1 MNKKML
7 KKRRKLHK
15 LIMTIICVF
24 CVLFIVFS
32 AVFIYKSTQS
42 NLYSQS
48 YIVCMDLYEKIKS
61 SIVETFELPD
71 GVTWIGNIWTNYNG
85 NSSLMYSVNSI
96 VLNDYSEDKDNIYVY
111 VTDNKN
117 YVVET
122 GNYLPVNYYEDLN
135 TGNYSYID
143 YDSFR
148 KSMTDEQ
155 YQKISDYL
163 NSTPEEEGYR
173 YLLICTDY
181 YESRYNGILPK
192 QIEIVK
198 TCDDNAWYI
207 QDEKVEQFDLSPDL
221 PEECKRKK
229 IGDMYRNE
237 IDADFFFGKYEK
249 DFTREDIVRGI
260 PDAVHIGTGTIGTG
274 LFEFITIESGDFYGN
289 DRTYR
294 AMCVY
299 RYNVLD
305 ECLGT
310 IIIISLVIL
319 FFFGII
325 GALEMAMWRIS
336 KTKALQE
343 QSRIDMTNAV
353 AHNLKTPLFVIS
365 GFSENLK
372 GETDRDK
379 KYHYI
384 EVIQQQTREMNTL
397 VHRMIDLSRLDSPQ
411 TNLNAEKFNLTE
423 FTESLLLDYR
433 QCCENEIV
441 LNADSDVEIT
451 ADRAVLKMALENLID
466 NAIKYTEPF
475 CDIVIEIK
483 KGYFGISN
491 NCRQITAESLK
502 KLWQPYYRQT
512 DGDNTS
518 GNGIG
523 LAIVKSVF
531 ELHKFKY
538 DADYRDGRIVFWFM
552 F

>member
-15 LIMTIICVF
+15 LIVTLIYVF
-24 CVLFIVFS
+24 CVIFIVFS
-32 AVFIYKSTQS
+32 AVFIYESTQS

-48 YIVCMDLYEKIKS
+48 YISCMDLCEQIKS
-61 SIVETFELPD
+61 SIVNYSELPD
-71 GVTWIGNIWTNYNG
+71 EDVRIESTWTNYSG
-85 NSSLMYSVNSI
+85 NSSLMYSINRSVN
-96 VLNDYSEDKDNIYVY
+96 NDYGKDKDNICVY

-117 YVVET
+117 FVAET
-122 GNYLPVNYYEDLN
+122 GNYLPVDYYGEFN
-135 TGNYSYID
+135 TGHYSYIAFD
-143 YDSFR
+143 TFR
-148 KSMTDEQ
+148 RSMTDEQ
-155 YQKISDYL
+155 YRKISDYL

-173 YLLICTDY
+173 YLLICTGY

-207 QDEKVEQFDLSPDL
+207 QDEKVEQFELSPDL
-221 PEECKRKK
+221 TEECEYKE
-229 IGDMYRNE
+229 IGDMHRNE
-237 IDADFFFGKYEK
+237 IDADFFLGKYER
-249 DFTREDIVRGI
+249 DFTREDVENAI
-260 PDAVHIGTGTIGTG
+260 PDDVLIGTIETG
-274 LFEFITIESGDFYGN
+274 AFEFITIECDAFYSN
-289 DRTYR
+289 DRAYN
-294 AMCVY
+294 AMCAY
-299 RYNVLD
+299 RYNVFD

-319 FFFGII
+319 FIFGII

-343 QSRIDMTNAV
+343 QSRIDMTNAI

-411 TNLNAEKFNLTE
+411 TNLNEEKFNLAE

-441 LNADSDVEIT
+441 LNADDGVEIT

-466 NAIKYTEPF
+466 NAIKYTEPL
-475 CDIVIEIK
+475 CDIVIEIEN
-483 KGYFGISN
+483 GHFGISN
-491 NCRQITAESLK
+491 KCSQITAESLK

-538 DADYRDGRIVFWFM
+538 GADYRDGRIVFWFM

>member
-1 MNKKML
+1 MNKKLL

-15 LIMTIICVF
+15 LIITLISVF
-24 CVLFIVFS
+24 CVLFIAFA
-32 AVFIYKSTQS
+32 AVFTYKSTQS
-42 NLYSQS
+42 NLYSKS
-48 YIVCMDLYEKIKS
+48 YIVCMNLYEQIKS
-61 SIVETFELPD
+61 NIVDAAPLPED
-71 GVTWIGNIWTNYNG
+71 TVVISPWTNYYG
-85 NSSLMYSVNSI
+85 NASMMYGVNN
-96 VLNDYSEDKDNIYVY
+96 LAQDYTGVDTDNIYVY
-111 VTDNKN
+111 VTDNKK

-122 GNYLPVNYYEDLN
+122 GNNLPTNYYNNEN
-135 TGNYSYID
+135 INAYSYIA
-143 YDSFR
+143 YDSFK

-155 YQKISDYL
+155 YQKISAYL

-173 YLLICTDY
+173 YLLVCTDY
-181 YESRYNGILPK
+181 YDSKYNGVLPK
-192 QIEIVK
+192 QVEILK
-198 TCDDNAWYI
+198 TCDDNTWYI

-221 PEECKRKK
+221 PDEYKHEK

-237 IDADFFFGKYEK
+237 INADFFFGKYAK
-249 DFTREDIVRGI
+249 NFTREDIERAI
-260 PDAVHIGTGTIGTG
+260 PNYVDIGTGTIGTD
-274 LFEFITIESGDFYGN
+274 LFEFITLESGELYDT
-289 DRTYR
+289 DRSYQTLC
-294 AMCVY
+294 AF

-310 IIIISLVIL
+310 IIVISLVIL
-319 FFFGII
+319 LFFGII

-379 KYHYI
+379 KFHYI

-397 VHRMIDLSRLDSPQ
+397 VHRMIDLSKLDSPQ
-411 TNLNAEKFNLTE
+411 SNLSEEKFSLTNFVSE
-423 FTESLLLDYR
+423 LLTDYR
-433 QCCENEIV
+433 MCSESEIV
-441 LNADSDVEIT
+441 LNSENDTYIT
-451 ADRAVLKMALENLID
+451 ADKEVMKMALENLID
-466 NAIKYTEPF
+466 NAIKYTELYS
-475 CDIVIEIK
+475 DIVIDIS
-483 KGYFGISN
+483 KGYFSISN
-491 NCRQITAESLK
+491 KCKPLTADKLK

-523 LAIVKSVF
+523 LSIVKSAF

-538 DADYRDGRIVFWFM
+538 GADYRSGKIYFWFS